1 MCSNDCNCSTR
12 ITDDKFI
19 NHFINTNTL
28 LCINEKIKGNIKLV
42 FKNFKDRNDISK
54 YTQIK
59 PSSLFLLI
67 RINFTCKVKLSSML
81 IKGEFKEIK
90 FYVNSD
96 IDSVNYKNKKEV
108 ESFKIN
114 VSDND
119 YRGSSKEGENSR
131 GGSDNKGSM
140 EEGKEEVDNNYKG
153 NNKGK
158 EEVDRKGNNIDN
170 NKGKNIN
177 INKGN
182 TKANTPSNTSGNEDV
197 DCFGINNV
205 HINEI
210 VLRNSKYK
218 DCISISLLL
227 NGNENS
233 KLYYLSFKGEKGN
246 EMAKAV
252 VTKYE
257 ARSYEDITSK
267 DKGYS
272 IIE

>member
-1 MCSNDCNCSTR
+1 
-12 ITDDKFI
+12 
-19 NHFINTNTL
+19 
-28 LCINEKIKGNIKLV
+28 
-42 FKNFKDRNDISK
+42 
-54 YTQIK
+54 
-59 PSSLFLLI
+59 
-67 RINFTCKVKLSSML
+67 ML

-119 YRGSSKEGENSR
+119 YRGSSNYRGNSKEGENSR

-153 NNKGK
+153 NNKGN
-158 EEVDRKGNNIDN
+158 EVDNKGNEVDNNYKGNEIDNKGNNS
-170 NKGKNIN
+170 IN
-177 INKGN
+177 
-182 TKANTPSNTSGNEDV
+182 TSSNTSGNEDV

-233 KLYYLSFKGEKGN
+233 KLYYLSFKGEKDN

-272 IIE
+272 IIEVVGGVSDKDSRLEGNRLGYDEDSRLEGSRVSRVEGVSNNTIN